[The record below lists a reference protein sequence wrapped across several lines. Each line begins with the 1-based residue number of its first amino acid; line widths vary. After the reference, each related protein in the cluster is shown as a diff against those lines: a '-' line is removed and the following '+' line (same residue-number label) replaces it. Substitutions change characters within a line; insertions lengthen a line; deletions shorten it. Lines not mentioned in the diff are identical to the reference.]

1 MPSLALHP
9 LTYMQFRAFQ
19 VPSLYSVYL
28 LCDETTEKS
37 CWLMEG
43 CLFIWN
49 GIPVGGEKKNQCR
62 KLQAKLDIFHTA
74 YAPFAQFQEQ
84 SDY

>member
-1 MPSLALHP
+1 MKQLKSHVDLWRAVFLSETASL
-9 LTYMQFRAFQ
+9 
-19 VPSLYSVYL
+19 
-28 LCDETTEKS
+28 
-37 CWLMEG
+37 W
-43 CLFIWN
+43 
-49 GIPVGGEKKNQCR
+49 GEKKNQCR

>member
-1 MPSLALHP
+1 MKQLKSHVDLRRAVFLSETVSL
-9 LTYMQFRAFQ
+9 
-19 VPSLYSVYL
+19 
-28 LCDETTEKS
+28 
-37 CWLMEG
+37 W
-43 CLFIWN
+43 
-49 GIPVGGEKKNQCR
+49 GGGNQCR

>member
-1 MPSLALHP
+1 
-9 LTYMQFRAFQ
+9 
-19 VPSLYSVYL
+19 
-28 LCDETTEKS
+28 
-37 CWLMEG
+37 MEG

-49 GIPVGGEKKNQCR
+49 GIPVGGGKKNQCR

>member
-1 MPSLALHP
+1 MKQLKSHVDLWRAVFLSETVSL
-9 LTYMQFRAFQ
+9 
-19 VPSLYSVYL
+19 
-28 LCDETTEKS
+28 
-37 CWLMEG
+37 W
-43 CLFIWN
+43 
-49 GIPVGGEKKNQCR
+49 GGGKKNQCR

>member
-1 MPSLALHP
+1 M
-9 LTYMQFRAFQ
+9 LTYGGLSF
-19 VPSLYSVYL
+19 YL
-28 LCDETTEKS
+28 KRYPC
-37 CWLMEG
+37 
-43 CLFIWN
+43 
-49 GIPVGGEKKNQCR
+49 GEKKNQCR

>member
-1 MPSLALHP
+1 MKQLKSHVDLW
-9 LTYMQFRAFQ
+9 RAVF
-19 VPSLYSVYL
+19 
-28 LCDETTEKS
+28 
-37 CWLMEG
+37 
-43 CLFIWN
+43 FIWN
-49 GIPVGGEKKNQCR
+49 GIPVGRKKNQCR

>member
-1 MPSLALHP
+1 M
-9 LTYMQFRAFQ
+9 LTYGGLSF
-19 VPSLYSVYL
+19 YL
-28 LCDETTEKS
+28 KRHPCE
-37 CWLMEG
+37 
-43 CLFIWN
+43 
-49 GIPVGGEKKNQCR
+49 GEKKNQCR

>member
-1 MPSLALHP
+1 MKQLKSHVDLWRAVFLSETVSL
-9 LTYMQFRAFQ
+9 
-19 VPSLYSVYL
+19 
-28 LCDETTEKS
+28 
-37 CWLMEG
+37 W
-43 CLFIWN
+43 
-49 GIPVGGEKKNQCR
+49 GGEKKNQCR

>member
-1 MPSLALHP
+1 M
-9 LTYMQFRAFQ
+9 LTYGGLSF
-19 VPSLYSVYL
+19 YL
-28 LCDETTEKS
+28 KRYPC
-37 CWLMEG
+37 
-43 CLFIWN
+43 
-49 GIPVGGEKKNQCR
+49 GGGGNQCR

>member
-1 MPSLALHP
+1 M
-9 LTYMQFRAFQ
+9 LTYGGLSF
-19 VPSLYSVYL
+19 YL
-28 LCDETTEKS
+28 KRYPC
-37 CWLMEG
+37 
-43 CLFIWN
+43 
-49 GIPVGGEKKNQCR
+49 GGGKKNQCR